1 MGKEDT
7 SRRWFSFRARLIDIC
22 SSPQVIPN
30 DSGRVS
36 PRDILLRLLNLGS
49 GDIEHPQLGKIR
61 VKVRGGRTRHYNISF
76 SKSPVY
82 CEGWS
87 ARRVIEEYGYADSS
101 GHKKALR
108 IRVGIADVNQSEKL
122 GLKVQDDFVNIVSG
136 IETIAS
142 WRMKELIE
150 RFHDLSKLLVVDY
163 TISKSNNREEIS
175 YSNPKLAFLNVG
187 LLESEFQDLI
197 RSGKISPEFRMF
209 IGEAHEHCESRGIK
223 TGSLRDHGFGWR
235 LKAPEEDGLYSTVNI
250 VGDYQ

>member
-1 MGKEDT
+1 MRKEDT

-49 GDIEHPQLGKIR
+49 GNLEHPQLGKIR

-87 ARRVIEEYGYADSS
+87 ARRVIEEYGYADTT

-108 IRVGIADVNQSEKL
+108 IRVGIVDDNLSGQL
-122 GLKVQDDFVNIVSG
+122 GLLLRDEDVVVTSG
-136 IETIAS
+136 NEEIAL
-142 WRMKELIE
+142 WKMEMLIE

-163 TISKSNNREEIS
+163 TINQGNFGEEIS
-175 YSNPKLAFLNVG
+175 FSKPKLAFLNVG
-187 LLESEFQDLI
+187 LLETKFEEYI
-197 RSGKISPEFRMF
+197 RRGKISPEFRMY
-209 IGEAHEHCESRGIK
+209 IGEDHDHCKSRGIK
-223 TGSLRDHGFGWR
+223 PGAVRDHGFGWR
-235 LKAPEEDGLYSTVNI
+235 LKAPHGDEVYSVTEI
-250 VGDYQ
+250 S